1 MVENQ
6 RHLKASSSVEGER
19 ERKREREAYIY
30 ICVCVKESW
39 AWAWALLWHL
49 FWLFAPSGGSKNQ
62 RGGWDAA
69 LSFAG
74 DKSHRAAELT
84 GSFHH
89 SDQGSVPFG
98 LISDRVHH
106 LLDIITGWIQY
117 FPFLWLNRVQ
127 GQLPVGLDSGPFTC
141 VCVYIHRYIYIDR

>member
-19 ERKREREAYIY
+19 ERERERERGVYV
-30 ICVCVKESW
+30 CVCERVMSMSMGL
-39 AWAWALLWHL
+39 ALTPLWL
-49 FWLFAPSGGSKNQ
+49 IAPSGGSKNQ

-117 FPFLWLNRVQ
+117 FPFL
-127 GQLPVGLDSGPFTC
+127 
-141 VCVYIHRYIYIDR
+141 